1 MKKKKTSY
9 PRKSANFSLL
19 AEGKGP
25 LNRKVKVVIGYPPL
39 DNQKGIPQISQNR
52 QFQWTASGPLSY
64 FIYPVVPASAA
75 TLLKSKGYDV
85 IWLDGLAEKLN
96 YQQWLSKIE
105 EIKPD
110 IVAIETKTPVVK
122 YHWQIIKDLKSPVTS
137 HQSPI
142 TVLMGDHVTALP
154 EESMENCP
162 VDFIITGGDY
172 DFGLLSIADYLS
184 KGKKLDPGIWYRKK
198 IQNAKYKI
206 PASAKAS
213 AGRQNTGKFVLNHSL
228 DELPIIDRD
237 LTKCTLYAYKN
248 SNFYR
253 APGAYTMFGRDCWWG
268 KCVFCSWTT
277 LFPGQ
282 KYRVMSV
289 QKAIQEV
296 ENLVENYHVKEIMDD
311 SGTFPVGDWLREFCQ
326 EMVKRGYNK
335 KVRMNCNMRFNAGLK
350 EKDYKLMGKAGFR
363 FILYGL
369 ESASQ
374 ETLDKINKNLKV
386 EEIEPVLR
394 WAKKAGLMP
403 HLTVMVGYPWEDEN
417 DVKKT
422 ILFAQSLFKKG
433 LADSLQATVVIP
445 YPGTPLFDYCR
456 KNNLLKTLDWNRYD
470 MREPIMKSPVSDEK
484 LMAAVRGIYS
494 SSIWTPRFILNT
506 LAQLKSIDGWKYVS
520 FQALKYLGK
529 LWEFK

>member
-1 MKKKKTSY
+1 MKKKLFPLSSNYSSLSLSLKKTGS
-9 PRKSANFSLL
+9 KH
-19 AEGKGP
+19 KI
-25 LNRKVKVVIGYPPL
+25 KIVIGYPPL
-39 DNQKGIPQISQNR
+39 NEKGVPQISQNR
-52 QFQWTASGPLSY
+52 QFQWTAPGPLSY

-85 IWLDGLAEKLN
+85 FWLDGLAEKLS
-96 YQQWLSKIE
+96 YKQWLSKIE

-122 YHWQIIKDLKSPVTS
+122 YHWRIIKDLKSLTAN

-154 EESMENCP
+154 EETMENCP

-198 IQNAKYKI
+198 IHNTKYI
-206 PASAKAS
+206 I
-213 AGRQNTGKFVLNHSL
+213 QNTGKFVLSHSL

-237 LTKCTLYAYKN
+237 LTKWKLYAYKN

-268 KCVFCSWTT
+268 RCTFCSWTT

-282 KYRVMSV
+282 RYRVMSIK
-289 QKAIQEV
+289 KAIQEV

-311 SGTFPVGDWLREFCQ
+311 SGTFPVGDWLQEFCQ
-326 EMVKRGYNK
+326 EMIKRGYNK

-374 ETLDKINKNLKV
+374 KTLDKINKNLKV
-386 EEIEPVLR
+386 EQIEPVLR

-422 ILFAQSLFKKG
+422 ILFAQGLFKKG

-456 KNNLLKTLDWNRYD
+456 KNKLLKTLDWNRYD
-470 MREPIMKSPVSDEK
+470 MREPIMKSPVPDEK

-494 SSIWTPRFILNT
+494 SSIWTPRFLLNT

>member
-1 MKKKKTSY
+1 M
-9 PRKSANFSLL
+9 A
-19 AEGKGP
+19 
-25 LNRKVKVVIGYPPL
+25 
-39 DNQKGIPQISQNR
+39 
-52 QFQWTASGPLSY
+52 Y
-64 FIYPVVPASAA
+64 FIYPVVPAYAA
-75 TLLKSKGYDV
+75 SLLKEKGYEV
-85 IWLDGLAEKLN
+85 YWLDGLAEKLS
-96 YQQWLSKIE
+96 YKQWLSKVE

-110 IVAIETKTPVVK
+110 IVAIESKTPVVK
-122 YHWQIIKDLKSPVTS
+122 YHWQIIKDLKSPATSHQSPATSHQPPVTN

-154 EESMENCP
+154 EETMEKCP

-198 IQNAKYKI
+198 IHNTKYI
-206 PASAKAS
+206 I
-213 AGRQNTGKFVLNHSL
+213 QNTGKFVLSHSL

-237 LTKCTLYAYKN
+237 LTKWKLYAYKN

-268 KCVFCSWTT
+268 RCTFCSWTT

-282 KYRVMSV
+282 KFRVMSIK
-289 QKAIQEV
+289 KAIEEV
-296 ENLVENYHVKEIMDD
+296 ENLVENYQVKEIMDD
-311 SGTFPVGDWLREFCQ
+311 SGTFPVGDWLREFCR
-326 EMVKRGYNK
+326 ELIKRGYNK
-335 KVRMNCNMRFNAGLK
+335 KVRMNCNMRFNAGLDR
-350 EKDYKLMGKAGFR
+350 KDYELMGKAGFR

-386 EEIEPVLR
+386 EQIEPVLK

-403 HLTVMVGYPWEDEN
+403 HLTVMVGYPWEDE
-417 DVKKT
+417 DSVKKT
-422 ILFAQSLFKKG
+422 ILFAQGLFKKD

-445 YPGTPLFDYCR
+445 YPGTPLFDYCQ
-456 KNNLLKTLDWNRYD
+456 KNKLLKTLDWNCYD

>member
-1 MKKKKTSY
+1 MRILIT
-9 PRKSANFSLL
+9 
-19 AEGKGP
+19 
-25 LNRKVKVVIGYPPL
+25 YPPIESK
-39 DNQKGIPQISQNR
+39 KGIPQLSQNR
-52 QFQWTASGPLSY
+52 QFQYTSSGPMAY
-64 FIYPVVPASAA
+64 FIYPVVPAYAA
-75 TLLKSKGYDV
+75 SLLKEKGYEV
-85 IWLDGLAEKLN
+85 YWLDGLAEKLS
-96 YQQWLSKIE
+96 YKQWLSKVE

-110 IVAIETKTPVVK
+110 IVAIESKTPVVK
-122 YHWQIIKDLKSPVTS
+122 YHWQIIKDLKSPATS
-137 HQSPI
+137 HQPPITSHQPPATNHQSPI

-154 EESMENCP
+154 EETMENCP

-198 IQNAKYKI
+198 IHNTKYI
-206 PASAKAS
+206 I
-213 AGRQNTGKFVLNHSL
+213 QNTGKFVLSHSL

-237 LTKCTLYAYKN
+237 LTKWKLYAYKN

-268 KCVFCSWTT
+268 RCTFCSWTT

-282 KYRVMSV
+282 KFRVMSV
-289 QKAIQEV
+289 KKAIEEV
-296 ENLVENYHVKEIMDD
+296 ENLVENYQVKEIMDD
-311 SGTFPVGDWLREFCQ
+311 SGTFPVGDWLREFCR
-326 EMVKRGYNK
+326 ELIKRGYNK
-335 KVRMNCNMRFNAGLK
+335 KVRMNCNMRFNAGLDR
-350 EKDYKLMGKAGFR
+350 KDYELMGKAGFR

-386 EEIEPVLR
+386 EQIEPVLR

-403 HLTVMVGYPWEDEN
+403 HLTVMVGYPWEDE
-417 DVKKT
+417 DSVKKT
-422 ILFAQSLFKKG
+422 ILFAQGLFKKG

-445 YPGTPLFDYCR
+445 YPGTPLFDYCQ
-456 KNNLLKTLDWNRYD
+456 KNKLLKTLDWNCYD